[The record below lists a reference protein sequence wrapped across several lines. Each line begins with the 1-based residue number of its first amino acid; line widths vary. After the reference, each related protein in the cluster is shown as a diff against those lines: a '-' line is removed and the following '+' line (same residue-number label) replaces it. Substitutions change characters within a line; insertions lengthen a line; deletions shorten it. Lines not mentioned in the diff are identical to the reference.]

1 MKRSIKL
8 LLGIVAFVVI
18 LCMILSFDP
27 VATQV
32 SKVTGMA
39 SAKVKGWART
49 IAGAGV
55 GIMLISFG
63 VTALAAMPIVGIAL
77 IVIGLAIL
85 AYSVWPLFSS
95 GGVGAGANSGTI
107 NSMGVNKAA

>member
-1 MKRSIKL
+1 MKKGIKL
-8 LLGIVAFVVI
+8 LLGVVVFVVI
-18 LCMILSFDP
+18 VCMLLSFNP

-32 SKVTGMA
+32 SKITGMA
-39 SAKVKGWART
+39 SAKIKGWAQT
-49 IAGAGV
+49 IAGAGI

-77 IVIGLAIL
+77 LIVGVAVL
-85 AYSVWPLFSS
+85 AYSVWPLFASS
-95 GGVGAGANSGTI
+95 GVGAGASGGVI